1 MSMYLD
7 NSRPSCESPGVT
19 VTGAPRAQAGAVVD
33 RESPLPVY
41 FQIAID
47 LRHRL
52 ADGEWEPGGRIAPE
66 TALAHEY
73 EVSRVTVR
81 QAIAELVKDDLL
93 ERRQGSGTFVAHQQ
107 RPLVYDLN
115 LTVGALASQWRDA
128 KFDNRAEV
136 IEAGVLERPTPELR
150 QRLRVGRSATLAF
163 MVRRVLINDRP
174 TVLYRSW
181 FDTELVPGLESSPDL
196 SGSLSKVLADDYG
209 LTPVRSETELEV
221 VRSTREEAELLQT
234 ASDTP
239 LAVVTATSYLAD
251 GQPLEHAQ
259 LAWLGDRV
267 RFHITAYD
275 RRTP

>member
-1 MSMYLD
+1 M
-7 NSRPSCESPGVT
+7 
-19 VTGAPRAQAGAVVD
+19 
-33 RESPLPVY
+33 PVY

-47 LRHRL
+47 LRRRL
-52 ADGEWEPGGRIAPE
+52 AAGEWEPGSRTAPE
-66 TALAHEY
+66 SALAHDY

-93 ERRQGSGTFVAHQQ
+93 ERRQGSGTYVMHQQ

-136 IEAGVLERPTPELR
+136 IEAGLIDRPAFELR
-150 QRLRVGRSATLAF
+150 TRLRLGRTGTVVHL
-163 MVRRVLINDRP
+163 VRRVLINDRP

-181 FDTELVPGLESSPDL
+181 FDRELVPGLELAPGL
-196 SGSLSKVLADDYG
+196 SGSLSKMLAEEYG
-209 LTPVRSETELEV
+209 LTPARSETELEV
-221 VRSTREEAELLQT
+221 VRSTREEAELLQ
-234 ASDTP
+234 ASSATP
-239 LAVVTATSYLAD
+239 LVVVTSTSYLDD

-275 RRTP
+275 RRRA

>member
-1 MSMYLD
+1 L
-7 NSRPSCESPGVT
+7 PGV
-19 VTGAPRAQAGAVVD
+19 GALRAHPAAVVD
-33 RESPLPVY
+33 RASPLPVY

-47 LRHRL
+47 LRRRL
-52 ADGEWEPGGRIAPE
+52 ADGEWEPGARIAAE
-66 TALAHEY
+66 TTLAHDY

-81 QAIAELVKDDLL
+81 QAIAELVKDDLV
-93 ERRQGSGTFVAHQQ
+93 ERRHGSGTYVAHQQ

-136 IEAGVLERPTPELR
+136 IEAGILERPASELR
-150 QRLRVGRSATLAF
+150 SRLRVARTGSVAF
-163 MVRRVLINDRP
+163 MMRRVLINDRP

-181 FDTELVPGLESSPDL
+181 FDSELVPGLELSPGL
-196 SGSLSKVLADDYG
+196 SGSLSKVLAEEYG

-221 VRSTREEAELLQT
+221 VRSTREEAELLQ
-234 ASDTP
+234 ASSDTP
-239 LAVVTATSYLAD
+239 LAVVTATSYLDD

-275 RRTP
+275 RRKP

>member
-1 MSMYLD
+1 MTA
-7 NSRPSCESPGVT
+7 V
-19 VTGAPRAQAGAVVD
+19 GALRARSAAVVD
-33 RESPLPVY
+33 RASPLPVY

-47 LRHRL
+47 LRRRL
-52 ADGEWEPGGRIAPE
+52 GNAEWERGSRIAPE
-66 TALAHEY
+66 TALARHY

-93 ERRQGSGTFVAHQQ
+93 ERRQGSGTYVAHQQ

-136 IEAGVLERPTPELR
+136 IEAGIVDGPANELR
-150 QRLRVGRSATLAF
+150 SRLRLSRTGTVVF

-181 FDTELVPGLESSPDL
+181 FDRELVPGLEFSSGL
-196 SGSLSKVLADDYG
+196 SGSLSKVLAEEYG
-209 LTPVRSETELEV
+209 LAPVRSDTELEV
-221 VRSTREEAELLQT
+221 VRSTREEVELLQ
-234 ASDTP
+234 ASSDTP
-239 LAVVTATSYLAD
+239 LVVATSTSYLAD

-275 RRTP
+275 RRLA

>member
-1 MSMYLD
+1 MDSL
-7 NSRPSCESPGVT
+7 SGV
-19 VTGAPRAQAGAVVD
+19 GALRATSAAVVD
-33 RESPLPVY
+33 RASPLPVY

-47 LRHRL
+47 LRRRL
-52 ADGEWEPGGRIAPE
+52 ADGEWQPGSRIAPE
-66 TALAHEY
+66 TALAHDY

-93 ERRQGSGTFVAHQQ
+93 ERRQGSGTYVAEQQ

-136 IEAGVLERPTPELR
+136 IEAGIIDRPSTELR
-150 QRLRVGRSATLAF
+150 TRLRLRRAATVAF

-181 FDTELVPGLESSPDL
+181 FNTELVPGLELSPGL
-196 SGSLSKVLADDYG
+196 SGSLSKVLAEEYA
-209 LTPVRSETELEV
+209 LAPVRSETELGV
-221 VRSTREEAELLQT
+221 VRSTREEAELLQ
-234 ASDTP
+234 ASSDTP
-239 LAVVTATSYLAD
+239 LAVVTSTSYLED

-267 RFHITAYD
+267 RFHITAHD
-275 RRTP
+275 RRLA

>member
-1 MSMYLD
+1 MTS
-7 NSRPSCESPGVT
+7 V
-19 VTGAPRAQAGAVVD
+19 GALRAQAGAVVD
-33 RESPLPVY
+33 RDSPLPVY
-41 FQIAID
+41 FQIALD
-47 LRHRL
+47 LRRRI
-52 ADGEWEPGGRIAPE
+52 ADGEWEPGRRIAPE
-66 TALAHEY
+66 TALALEY

-81 QAIAELVKDDLL
+81 QAIAELAKDDLL
-93 ERRQGSGTFVAHQQ
+93 ERRQGSGTFVSHQQ

-136 IEAGVLERPTPELR
+136 IEVGILDRPAAELR
-150 QRLRVGRSATLAF
+150 QRLRIGRAAAVAF
-163 MVRRVLINDRP
+163 MVRLVLINDRP

-181 FDTELVPGLESSPDL
+181 FDTALVPGIESSPCL
-196 SGSLSKVLADDYG
+196 RGSLSKVLADDYG

-221 VRSTREEAELLQT
+221 VRSTREEAELLQ
-234 ASDTP
+234 ASSDAP

-267 RFHITAYD
+267 RFHITAYG
-275 RRTP
+275 RREA

>member
-1 MSMYLD
+1 MDSL
-7 NSRPSCESPGVT
+7 SGV
-19 VTGAPRAQAGAVVD
+19 GALRATSAAVVD
-33 RESPLPVY
+33 RASPLPVY

-47 LRHRL
+47 LRRRL
-52 ADGEWEPGGRIAPE
+52 ADGEWQPGSRISPE
-66 TALAHEY
+66 TVLAHDY

-81 QAIAELVKDDLL
+81 QAIAELAKDDLL
-93 ERRQGSGTFVAHQQ
+93 ERRQGSGTYVAEQQ

-136 IEAGVLERPTPELR
+136 IEAGIIDRPSTELR
-150 QRLRVGRSATLAF
+150 TRLSLRRAATVAF

-181 FDTELVPGLESSPDL
+181 FNTELVPGLELSPGL
-196 SGSLSKVLADDYG
+196 SGSLSKVLAEEYG
-209 LTPVRSETELEV
+209 LAPVRSETELGV
-221 VRSTREEAELLQT
+221 VRSTREEAELLQ
-234 ASDTP
+234 ASSDTP
-239 LAVVTATSYLAD
+239 LAVVTATSYLED

-267 RFHITAYD
+267 RFHITAHD
-275 RRTP
+275 RRLA